1 MALKR
6 VGQFRGRPLYAKRRK
21 GVYRRRFVKRVAR
34 VMKTVALRQSE
45 TKYHEFGFN
54 DWRSLFHNG
63 GSVQQNALLAI
74 PNLTYTGYGTNG
86 QTRVGNEVIARGI
99 AIKLGLIGG
108 DASAGIAPNVSYRII
123 VYKAPL
129 TCVSEATCADLL
141 DTSLTTNVPM
151 VYLNSEKYTVLRDL
165 IVKPFPTDYSRET
178 GASNSRPVRWI
189 KMYVHMRNERIQY
202 HVGTGDP
209 KKHYVHLAVF
219 AYQEETTTLG
229 TVVGRYVV
237 NGRFYFKDP

>member
-6 VGQFRGRPLYAKRRK
+6 VGRFRGRPLYKRRRINK
-21 GVYRRRFVKRVAR
+21 RRYVRKIAR
-34 VMKTVALRQSE
+34 VMKRVALRQSE

-54 DWRSLFHNG
+54 DWRSLYHNG

-74 PNLTYTGYGTNG
+74 PNLTYSGYGTNG
-86 QTRVGNEVIARGI
+86 QTRIGNEVIARGI
-99 AIKLGLIGG
+99 ALKIGLIAG
-108 DASAGIAPNVSYRII
+108 DATTGISPNTSYRII

-151 VYLNSEKYTVLRDL
+151 VYLNNEKYTVLRDMM
-165 IVKPFPTDYSRET
+165 VKPFPTDYSRET

-189 KMYVHMRNERIQY
+189 KMYIPMRNEKITYQ
-202 HVGTGDP
+202 VGTGDP
-209 KKHYVHLAVF
+209 KKNFVHLAVF
-219 AYQEETTTLG
+219 AYQEETTT
-229 TVVGRYVV
+229 TATIIGRYVV